1 MNTVPHP
8 SQKFLSPICVIL
20 CLESSYMSIRIFGIL
35 RLTLGIAA
43 IATVCSAAG
52 SVASVTSAQPFSLDG
67 VNLVNPGVTTW
78 PVVSNDEISTAA
90 GAAMLTF
97 RDGSAIKIAPQSR
110 IRLSGSPT
118 SPEVILIA
126 GNVDTKLA
134 SGSNLIVTKA
144 SPDDKDGTPDYNSVA
159 TTAARSNNN
168 TNFRKKA
175 LLYSLS
181 ALALAGLALG
191 ADAIL
196 QPAGISPTH

>member
-1 MNTVPHP
+1 
-8 SQKFLSPICVIL
+8 
-20 CLESSYMSIRIFGIL
+20 MSTRIFSTL
-35 RLTLGIAA
+35 KLTLGIAA

-67 VNLVNPGVTTW
+67 VNLVNPGVTSW
-78 PVVSNDEISTAA
+78 PLVSNDEISTSA
-90 GAAMLTF
+90 GAALLTF
-97 RDGSAIKIAPQSR
+97 RDGSAIKVAPQSR

-134 SGSNLIVTKA
+134 AGSTLVVTKA
-144 SPDDKDGTPDYNSVA
+144 SPDDKDGTPTPDYNGVA

-168 TNFRKKA
+168 TSFRKKA

-181 ALALAGLALG
+181 AVALAGLGLG